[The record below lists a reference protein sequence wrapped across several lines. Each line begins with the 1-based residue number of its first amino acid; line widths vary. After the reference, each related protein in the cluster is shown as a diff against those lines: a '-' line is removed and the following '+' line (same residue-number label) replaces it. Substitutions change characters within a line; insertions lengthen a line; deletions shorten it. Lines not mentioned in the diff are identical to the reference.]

1 MIDYIVKRILI
12 VVDNTEDMF
21 VKNELL
27 EVIHTLENQ
36 YGIEVTNMFE
46 EFDKME
52 EE

>member
-12 VVDNTEDMF
+12 VVGNTEDMF

-27 EVIHTLENQ
+27 EVIHTLENK
-36 YGIEVTNMFE
+36 YGIEVPNMFE